1 MNKRCLPSLVLSGL
15 LLAGLAGPGWAVQR
29 TVVSE
34 GFRATT

>member
-1 MNKRCLPSLVLSGL
+1 MKKSCLSSVLLSGL
-15 LLAGLAGPGWAVQR
+15 LVTFLAGPAWPVQR